1 MQEVD
6 VDEPLGDEE
15 GQGEEEGAIG
25 RSKLM
30 SYQGEERRMGRKMR
44 ARKRRGEGGGG
55 YGATVKTNKMTECG
69 SARWACNNR
78 GDKQDDW
85 NCGLSRRAWSNRE
98 DKEGDLQCGSRQV
111 GR

>member
-55 YGATVKTNKMTECG
+55 YGATVKTNKTTGGVVLPGGRVTTEVTNKTTG
-69 SARWACNNR
+69 IVA
-78 GDKQDDW
+78 
-85 NCGLSRRAWSNRE
+85 
-98 DKEGDLQCGSRQV
+98 
-111 GR
+111 